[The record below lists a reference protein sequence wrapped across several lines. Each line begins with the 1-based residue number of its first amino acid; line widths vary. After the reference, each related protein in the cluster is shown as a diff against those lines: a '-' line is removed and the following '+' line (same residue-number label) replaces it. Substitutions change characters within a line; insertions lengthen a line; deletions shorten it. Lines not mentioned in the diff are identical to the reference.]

1 MACPDGLCNLL
12 TLVVFKNSGH
22 NLRTM
27 RLRHKL
33 RLLWISVGLIIAF
46 SVGLSW
52 QYFQNEIDPLAKK
65 LSETLE
71 ARFMVS
77 QMIQDK
83 VKAHDW
89 SNSLEAEIEGEIE
102 NLNIKWTL
110 DDRLQGY
117 ADSIFKSYK
126 PDYGAVFMFD
136 ADTGRVLAI
145 SSFEKGKPTESS
157 LALRATYPAASVF
170 KVITATAAVDQAGL
184 KPGHTI
190 RFNGGNYTL
199 YKKNVMSDRINRWT
213 RTVTL
218 KDAFS
223 KSLNTAFGRL
233 VLEKLEPETL
243 NEYANRFMFNQ
254 DLATDFPVDKS
265 VALVPSEKN
274 YELTQVA
281 SGFNRFNRMSPVV
294 GAMIASAIVN
304 DGKVVVPYI
313 VDEITDEQ
321 NTVVYRGE
329 TLEKGQIMAEVSAQ
343 KMRSM
348 MEETVLTGTSR
359 KSFRSLVKSKKFRE
373 VQMGGKTGHLTGDNP
388 KGRTDWFVGYA
399 FDDERKLAIAAIT
412 VNEKYW
418 TIKSAQVAQMLFRK
432 YFEPVIAQRTA
443 ASESTKSEARP

>member
-1 MACPDGLCNLL
+1 
-12 TLVVFKNSGH
+12 
-22 NLRTM
+22 M
-27 RLRHKL
+27 RIRHKFKI
-33 RLLWISVGLIIAF
+33 LWIGVGLLLAGGF
-46 SVGLSW
+46 YYSANF
-52 QYFQNEIDPLAKK
+52 FQDATDPVAKK

-71 ARFMVS
+71 ARFMVAK
-77 QMIQDK
+77 MVEDK
-83 VKAHDW
+83 VQAHDW
-89 SNSLEAEIEGEIE
+89 SHELNAEIDGDVEK
-102 NLNIKWTL
+102 LNIKWTL
-110 DDRLQGY
+110 DENLQKY

-126 PDYGAVFMFD
+126 PDFGAVFLFD
-136 ADTGRVLAI
+136 VTTGRVLAL
-145 SSFEKGKPTESS
+145 SSFEKGKPTSRS
-157 LALRATYPAASVF
+157 LALRATYPAASIF

-199 YKKNVMSDRINRWT
+199 YRKNVMNDKINRWT

-233 VLEKLEPETL
+233 ALETLEPEVI

-254 DLATDFPVDKS
+254 DLATDFPVEKS
-265 VALVPSEKN
+265 IALVPSEKN

-281 SGFNRFNRMSPVV
+281 SGFNKFNRLSPVA

-304 DGKVVVPYI
+304 NGRVVVPYL
-313 VDEITDEQ
+313 VDQITDSQ
-321 NTVVYRGE
+321 NQVIYSGE
-329 TLEKGQIMAEVSAQ
+329 TLEKGQIMAEESAS
-343 KMRSM
+343 KMRTL
-348 MEETVLTGTSR
+348 MEETVLSGTSR
-359 KSFRSLVKSKKFRE
+359 KSFRSLVRSKKFRE

-399 FDDERKLAIAAIT
+399 FDEEKKLAVAAIT

-418 TIKSAQVAQMLFRK
+418 TIKSAQVAQMLFKR

-443 ASESTKSEARP
+443 ASEAARAQIDRP